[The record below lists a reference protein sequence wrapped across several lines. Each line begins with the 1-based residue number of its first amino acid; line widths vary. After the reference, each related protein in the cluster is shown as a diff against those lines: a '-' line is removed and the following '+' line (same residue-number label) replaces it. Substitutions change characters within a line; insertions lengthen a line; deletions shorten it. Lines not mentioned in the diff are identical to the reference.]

1 MKYTYIFDLDHT
13 VIDSTH
19 RQLTRADGSLD
30 LAHWIEN
37 NTPEKIAADSLLPI
51 AGLMRD
57 RIFDSGCSSRFL
69 ACEVIICTARV
80 MGEHDY
86 QFLKD
91 HGLFVPVILSR
102 PMGDSSPDWML
113 KERLL
118 RQYDSDTGRSWARF
132 CRSAVMYDDN
142 ESVVKMAYLNNI
154 DAYNA
159 IELNKTMWA

>member
-1 MKYTYIFDLDHT
+1 MKTYIFDLDHT

-19 RQLTRADGSLD
+19 RQLTKADGSLD

-51 AGLMRD
+51 ANLWKAQQMSAKNE
-57 RIFDSGCSSRFL
+57 I
-69 ACEVIICTARV
+69 VVCTARV
-80 MGEHDY
+80 FGAADA
-86 QFLKD
+86 QFLDD
-91 HGLFVPVILSR
+91 HGLYADAILSR

-118 RQYDSDTGRSWARF
+118 RQYASDTGRSWARF
-132 CRSAVMYDDN
+132 CLSAVMYDDN

-159 IELNKTMWA
+159 VALNKAMVA

>member
-1 MKYTYIFDLDHT
+1 MKTYIFDLDHT

-51 AGLMRD
+51 ANLWKAQQMSAQNE
-57 RIFDSGCSSRFL
+57 I
-69 ACEVIICTARV
+69 VVCTARV
-80 MGEHDY
+80 FGAADA
-86 QFLKD
+86 QFLDD
-91 HGLFVPVILSR
+91 HGLYADAILSR
-102 PMGDSSPDWML
+102 PMGDSSPDWVL

-118 RQYDSDTGRSWARF
+118 RQYASDTGRSWARF
-132 CRSAVMYDDN
+132 CLSAVMYDDN

-159 IELNKTMWA
+159 IALNKAMVA

>member
-1 MKYTYIFDLDHT
+1 MKTYIFDLDHT

-51 AGLMRD
+51 ANLWKAQQMSANNE
-57 RIFDSGCSSRFL
+57 I
-69 ACEVIICTARV
+69 VVCTARV
-80 MGEHDY
+80 FGAADA
-86 QFLKD
+86 QFLDD
-91 HGLFVPVILSR
+91 HGLYADAILSR

-118 RQYDSDTGRSWARF
+118 RQYASDTGRSWARF
-132 CRSAVMYDDN
+132 CLSAVMYDDN

-159 IELNKTMWA
+159 IELNKSMVA

>member
-1 MKYTYIFDLDHT
+1 MKTYIFDLDHT

-51 AGLMRD
+51 ANLWKAQQMSAQNE
-57 RIFDSGCSSRFL
+57 I
-69 ACEVIICTARV
+69 VVCTARV
-80 MGEHDY
+80 FGAADA
-86 QFLKD
+86 QFLDD
-91 HGLFVPVILSR
+91 HGLYADAILSR
-102 PMGDSSPDWML
+102 PMGDSSPDWVL

-118 RQYDSDTGRSWARF
+118 RQYASDTGRSWARF
-132 CRSAVMYDDN
+132 CLSAVMYDDN

-159 IELNKTMWA
+159 IALNKEMVA

>member
-1 MKYTYIFDLDHT
+1 MKTYIFDLDHT

-19 RQLTRADGSLD
+19 RQLTKADGSLD

-51 AGLMRD
+51 ANIWKAQQMKT
-57 RIFDSGCSSRFL
+57 
-69 ACEVIICTARV
+69 EIIVCTARV
-80 MGEHDY
+80 FGAADA
-86 QFLKD
+86 QFLVD
-91 HGLFVPVILSR
+91 HGLYADAILSR

-118 RQYDSDTGRSWARF
+118 RDYASTTGRSWARF
-132 CRSAVMYDDN
+132 CRTAVMYDDN
-142 ESVVKMAYLNNI
+142 EAVVKMAYLNNI

-159 IELNKTMWA
+159 IALNKSMVA

>member
-1 MKYTYIFDLDHT
+1 MQTYIFDLDHT

-19 RQLTRADGSLD
+19 RQLTKADGSLD

-37 NTPEKIAADSLLPI
+37 NTPQKIAADKLLPLADTMRQRI
-51 AGLMRD
+51 AQGR
-57 RIFDSGCSSRFL
+57 
-69 ACEVIICTARV
+69 EVIICTARV

-102 PMGDSSPDWML
+102 EIGDSSPDWML

-118 RQYDSDTGRSWARF
+118 RQYASDTGRSWARF
-132 CRSAVMYDDN
+132 CLSAVMYDDN

-159 IELNKTMWA
+159 IALNKIMAA

>member
-1 MKYTYIFDLDHT
+1 MQTYIFDLDHT

-19 RQLTRADGSLD
+19 RQLTKADGSLD

-37 NTPEKIAADSLLPI
+37 NTPEKIAADKLLPLADTMRQRI
-51 AGLMRD
+51 AQGR
-57 RIFDSGCSSRFL
+57 
-69 ACEVIICTARV
+69 EVIICTARV

-118 RQYDSDTGRSWARF
+118 RQYASDTGRSWARF
-132 CRSAVMYDDN
+132 CLSAVMYDDN

-159 IELNKTMWA
+159 IALNKIMAA

>member
-1 MKYTYIFDLDHT
+1 MQTYIFDLDHT
-13 VIDSTH
+13 VIDSSH
-19 RQLTRADGSLD
+19 RQLTKADGSLD

-37 NTPEKIAADSLLPI
+37 NTPQKIAADKLLPLADTMRQRI
-51 AGLMRD
+51 AQGR
-57 RIFDSGCSSRFL
+57 
-69 ACEVIICTARV
+69 EVIICTARV

-118 RQYDSDTGRSWARF
+118 RQYASDTGRSWARF
-132 CRSAVMYDDN
+132 CLSAVMYDDN

-159 IELNKTMWA
+159 IELNKSMVA

>member
-1 MKYTYIFDLDHT
+1 MQTYIFDLDHT
-13 VIDSTH
+13 VIDSSH
-19 RQLTRADGSLD
+19 RQLTKADGSLD

-37 NTPEKIAADSLLPI
+37 NTPQKIAADKLLPLADTMRERI
-51 AGLMRD
+51 AHGR
-57 RIFDSGCSSRFL
+57 
-69 ACEVIICTARV
+69 EVIICTARV

-102 PMGDSSPDWML
+102 PMGDNSPDWVL
-113 KERLL
+113 KQLLL
-118 RQYDSDTGRSWARF
+118 RQYASDTGRSWARF

-142 ESVVKMAYLNNI
+142 ESVIKMAYLNNI

-159 IELNKTMWA
+159 VALNKAMVA

>member
-1 MKYTYIFDLDHT
+1 MQTYIFDLDHT

-19 RQLTRADGSLD
+19 RHLTKADGSLD

-37 NTPEKIAADSLLPI
+37 NTPQKIAADKLLPLADTMRQRI
-51 AGLMRD
+51 AQGR
-57 RIFDSGCSSRFL
+57 
-69 ACEVIICTARV
+69 EVIICTARV

-118 RQYDSDTGRSWARF
+118 RQYASDTGRSWARF
-132 CRSAVMYDDN
+132 CLSAVMYDDN

-159 IELNKTMWA
+159 IELNKSMVA

>member
-1 MKYTYIFDLDHT
+1 MQTYIFDLDHT

-19 RQLTRADGSLD
+19 RQLTKADGSLD

-37 NTPEKIAADSLLPI
+37 NTPQKIAADKLLPLADTMRQRI
-51 AGLMRD
+51 AQGR
-57 RIFDSGCSSRFL
+57 
-69 ACEVIICTARV
+69 EVIICTARV

-118 RQYDSDTGRSWARF
+118 RQYASDTGRSWARF
-132 CRSAVMYDDN
+132 CLSAVMYDDN

-159 IELNKTMWA
+159 IELNKSMAA

>member
-1 MKYTYIFDLDHT
+1 MQTYIFDLDHT
-13 VIDSTH
+13 VIDSSH
-19 RQLTRADGSLD
+19 RQLTKADGSLD

-37 NTPEKIAADSLLPI
+37 NTPEKIAADKLLPLADTMRQRI
-51 AGLMRD
+51 AQGR
-57 RIFDSGCSSRFL
+57 
-69 ACEVIICTARV
+69 EVIICTARV

-118 RQYDSDTGRSWARF
+118 RQYASDTGRSWARF
-132 CRSAVMYDDN
+132 CLSAVMYDDN

-159 IELNKTMWA
+159 IALNKTMAA

>member
-1 MKYTYIFDLDHT
+1 MQTYIFDLDHT

-19 RQLTRADGSLD
+19 RQLTKADGSLD

-37 NTPEKIAADSLLPI
+37 NTPQKIAADKLLPLADTMRQRI
-51 AGLMRD
+51 AQGR
-57 RIFDSGCSSRFL
+57 
-69 ACEVIICTARV
+69 EVIICTARV

-118 RQYDSDTGRSWARF
+118 RQYASDTGRSWARF
-132 CRSAVMYDDN
+132 CLSAVMYDDN

-159 IELNKTMWA
+159 IELNKSMVA

>member
-1 MKYTYIFDLDHT
+1 MQTYIFDLDHT

-19 RQLTRADGSLD
+19 RQLTKADGSLD

-37 NTPEKIAADSLLPI
+37 NTPQKIAADKLLPLADTMRQRI
-51 AGLMRD
+51 AQGR
-57 RIFDSGCSSRFL
+57 
-69 ACEVIICTARV
+69 EVIICTARV

-118 RQYDSDTGRSWARF
+118 RQYASDTGRSWARF
-132 CRSAVMYDDN
+132 CLSAVMYDDN

-159 IELNKTMWA
+159 IALNKTMAA